1 MSLAPALRRIKKDI
15 EKIQKEGDSGIL
27 VDFQEENMYQMEALM
42 EGPEGTP
49 WEGGMFQLSLKF
61 SD

>member
-27 VDFQEENMYQMEALM
+27 VDF
-42 EGPEGTP
+42 
-49 WEGGMFQLSLKF
+49 
-61 SD
+61 